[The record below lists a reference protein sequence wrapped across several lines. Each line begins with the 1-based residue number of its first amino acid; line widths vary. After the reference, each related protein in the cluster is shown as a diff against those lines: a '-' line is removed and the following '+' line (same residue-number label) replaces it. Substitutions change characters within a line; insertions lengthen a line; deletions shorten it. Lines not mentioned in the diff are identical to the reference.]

1 MKNFKRGTL
10 ALSILIAL
18 LCVVGCTNKEDER
31 QIERMRNHCEPDTV
45 DLRAN
50 FILQCIN
57 NGNPKSDEEP
67 EDWITKCQDM
77 AEDTYCPK
85 KTYKI
90 TQRCG
95 SNSGCLWYEVDAKPK
110 DT

>member
-1 MKNFKRGTL
+1 MRNLKRSTI

-18 LCVVGCTNKEDER
+18 LCAGCSGKERTRTLEK
-31 QIERMRNHCEPDTV
+31 MRIHCEPETIEA
-45 DLRAN
+45 RAN
-50 FILQCIN
+50 FILQCIKN
-57 NGNPKSDEEP
+57 ANPISDEEP

-77 AEDTYCPK
+77 SQGTYCPK
-85 KTYKI
+85 KPYLV

-95 SNSGCLWYEVDAKPK
+95 SNMGCIWYEINAVPK